1 MKFDAQYYP
10 YPSKRNVVYAT
21 NGMVATGNPAASAAG
36 LEILRRGG
44 NAIDAAVAVATTLPV
59 VEPTGNGIGSDSFA
73 LIWYKGELYGL
84 NSSGHAPKSISVDA
98 LKDRGFT
105 KIPSYGIDPINVSG
119 APAGWAAMNQR
130 FGNLSLEECME
141 PGISYAENGYAVAP
155 NVGRLWNEAFN
166 TYSKY
171 KDKKEFSGWFEAFA
185 PNNRPYRIGEVFRN
199 QDMAN
204 SLRLIAKTNG
214 DAFYTGELAEKID
227 SFMKKHNGF
236 LTIDDLA
243 AFKPEWVDPISV
255 NYRGYDVWEIPPN
268 GHGITVLMA
277 LNILKG
283 FNFTERDTADTL
295 HKQIEALKLSFVD
308 TMEYVCDPRFMKVT
322 VEQLLSER
330 YANDRRN
337 LISDVAIDP
346 QIGDPSYSGTVYF
359 ATADKEGNMVS
370 MIQSNFRGFGSG
382 IVIPGTGIALHNRG
396 ENFSFDEN
404 HPNAIAGGKKPYHTI
419 IPGFLTKDDK
429 AVGPF
434 GIMGGWM
441 QPQAHMQVVMNTID
455 FHMNPQSALD
465 ATRWQWIGGKKVEV
479 EQDTPNHIIKKLQR
493 MGHDIVVQPDPY
505 HMGRGQIIWRD
516 ENGVL
521 MGGTE
526 KRTDG
531 MIASW

>member
-1 MKFDAQYYP
+1 MKFNSQYYP
-10 YPSKRNVVYAT
+10 YSSQRNVVYAT
-21 NGMVATGNPAASAAG
+21 NGMVATGNPDASAAG
-36 LEILRRGG
+36 LEILRKGG

-59 VEPTGNGIGSDSFA
+59 VEPTGNGIGSDNFA

-84 NSSGHAPKSISVDA
+84 NSSGRSPKSISIDA
-98 LKDRGFT
+98 LKERGHT
-105 KIPSYGIDPINVSG
+105 KIPSYGVVPVNVSG
-119 APAGWAAMNQR
+119 APAGWAAMNER
-130 FGNLSLEECME
+130 FGRLSLEECMA

-155 NVGRLWNEAFN
+155 NVGRLWLDAYN

-171 KDKKEFSGWFEAFA
+171 KDSKEFQGWFDTFA
-185 PNNRPYRIGEVFRN
+185 PHNRSMRIGEVFKN

-204 SLRLIAKTNG
+204 TLRSIAKTG
-214 DAFYTGELAEKID
+214 AKSFYTGEYAEKIHN
-227 SFMKKHNGF
+227 FMKEHKGF
-236 LTIDDLA
+236 LTMDDMA
-243 AFKPEWVDPISV
+243 AFKPEWIDPIST

-283 FNFTERDTADTL
+283 FEFGERDTVDSF
-295 HKQIEALKLSFVD
+295 HKQIEAMKLSFID
-308 TMEYVCDPRFMKVT
+308 TMEYITDPDHMTVT

-330 YANDRRN
+330 YANDRRA
-337 LISDVAIDP
+337 LITDEAIDP
-346 QIGDPSYSGTVYF
+346 KVGDPTYGGTVYF
-359 ATADKEGNMVS
+359 ATADRDGNMVS

-382 IVIPGTGIALHNRG
+382 IVIPNTGISLHDRG
-396 ENFSFDEN
+396 ENFSFDEKHCN
-404 HPNAIAGGKKPYHTI
+404 RLEGGKKPYHTI
-419 IPGFLTKDDK
+419 IPGFLTKDNE

-441 QPQAHMQVVMNTID
+441 QPQAHVQAVMNTID

-465 ATRWQWIGGKKVEV
+465 APRWQWTGGKTVEV
-479 EQDTPNHIIKKLQR
+479 EQDVPNHIIKQLQR
-493 MGHDIVVQPDPY
+493 MGHNIIVQPDPY

-516 ENGVL
+516 KSGVL

-531 MIASW
+531 SIASW